1 MSEYELPAVV
11 PIWVNEERFAEQVVL
26 VVNLYILYEVTPAP
40 TLSGASHDTVS
51 FQFEVAFMEISD
63 TSTFRGIPG
72 AEPE

>member
-1 MSEYELPAVV
+1 MSEYELPAVD
-11 PIWVNEERFAEQVVL
+11 PIWVNEDILAEQVVL
-26 VVNLYILYEVTPAP
+26 VADLYILYEVTPAP
-40 TLSGASHDTVS
+40 TSEGASHDTVN